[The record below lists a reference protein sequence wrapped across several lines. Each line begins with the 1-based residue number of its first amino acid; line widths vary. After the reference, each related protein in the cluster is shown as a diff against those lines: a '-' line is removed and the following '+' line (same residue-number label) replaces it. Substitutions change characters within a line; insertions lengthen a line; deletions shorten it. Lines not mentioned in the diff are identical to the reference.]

1 MLNILNK
8 FLTKIYS
15 FSKYLNFTVFLSTF
29 LLGLIYMYCFEYN
42 RKVVVYP
49 TPHNID
55 KIEYKDEAGNCYG
68 YKTKEVKCPSDK
80 SKITSLPL

>member
-1 MLNILNK
+1 MINNLHN
-8 FLTKIYS
+8 FFTKIYS
-15 FSKYLNFTVFLSTF
+15 STKYINISVFLLTF

-68 YKTKEVKCPSDK
+68 YKIKEVKCPSDK
-80 SKITSLPL
+80 SKIEMLPL

>member
-1 MLNILNK
+1 MLNNLNK

-80 SKITSLPL
+80 SKITTLPL